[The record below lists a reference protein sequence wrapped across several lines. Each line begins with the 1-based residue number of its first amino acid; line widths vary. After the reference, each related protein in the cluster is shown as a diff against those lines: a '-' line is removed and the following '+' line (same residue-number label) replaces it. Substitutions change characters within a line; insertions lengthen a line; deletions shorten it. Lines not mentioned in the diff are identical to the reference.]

1 VREGLKGEALAY
13 HSSLGVALAPAR
25 LGEASA
31 VVASRVSMA
40 KSLVERYE
48 EILAQDPTSHLF
60 VELANSLVEQG
71 DNARAVAVC
80 QQGVLHNQSSVA
92 GRVMWGKALV
102 NLGRPAEAMEQFD
115 RAVAVNRDDPY
126 AYHLICEVLLAKGLY
141 RSALPLLRK
150 ASGLAPDDEELRTW
164 LEQTQGA
171 LAGGPPPTIRPTRT
185 LAEMMELTDPGR
197 DKPPMLTPVPPV
209 APLPPLSA
217 PPGLEKRSSPSG
229 LSPALAAA
237 NSLETTSSPSTTRDI
252 IPVPLLRDSVSRELA
267 AVPDEGFQPFDDQGG
282 VLSEIPEFSEASTAP
297 ALPRAGLSTQAT
309 EAIAKQF
316 EQDLRDK
323 VEEAHQKKSHGQR
336 HWAKLGVGVVTV
348 VALGVGALAYV
359 HTRSVNQGR
368 DLQDALATARKAFA
382 LDTHGGYTAGLEA
395 LKQALS
401 MDSHSVEAIAQ
412 TALGHARLYAEH
424 GGAPAEKNEAEAAL
438 AFPALEDKAPG
449 PVLLSRWL
457 LSDAAGRAALKQK
470 VVGSTLDVTDVHELA
485 GRILLEGG
493 DAKTAVLRFKRALE
507 LQGGNVRALLALAD
521 YYRGAGDDT
530 DALTFYE
537 SAGQASPTH
546 PERVLGEAE
555 SQLSLGQDVQAS
567 VQAVEK
573 LPGLNDTLTLAQKAR
588 RNLVLGRLLSATGAH
603 ALAVQTLTEGA
614 KAFPERAFDFQLAL
628 GDALRA
634 GGDMPA
640 AQEAFEAA
648 AKARPKSQE
657 AREGLARVLLARDR
671 ERDVLSRFAQ
681 DDSRKMA
688 LLRGEAAVRLKDWKR
703 ARAELAKTQIG
714 GRVPVEAVALLA
726 LVDAAEGEADKAI
739 SVLERTQASTKR
751 PRAEVSVALGKLYW
765 QRGVLDQ
772 ARAQFEQA
780 MKDVRDYEGACAL
793 GRLLLSKGA
802 PEKALE
808 PLSISV
814 QRNGS
819 HGESRH
825 AFSRAL
831 LALGRGEDGLRQAE
845 AWLSDNPAS
854 AAASRD
860 VAFAEAQLGRLKDA
874 DGHLT
879 RALKQEP
886 ADVDAQRLRAQLLF
900 AKGDVRGGMAALEKA
915 NRLNPKDAETFC
927 AVGRGFL
934 RQLNL
939 PQATKAYAAALRE
952 DPDSVCGKVGQ
963 VAVKPQG
970 APPKARAMLQTLSTQ
985 APRIWDRAMASAV
998 LARVLVSAG
1007 ALKDGRRA
1015 AEQAVALGPFL
1026 GEPHAALGLALRRA
1040 KEDAKAREELARAV
1054 QLDPGD
1060 AGYRLLLA
1068 DALVGGTEAEVAR
1081 APAEYAT
1088 FLRLAPRAPDAARVK
1103 KLLPALKKKAERG
1116 K

>member
-1 VREGLKGEALAY
+1 
-13 HSSLGVALAPAR
+13 
-25 LGEASA
+25 
-31 VVASRVSMA
+31 MA

-150 ASGLAPDDEELRTW
+150 ASALAPDDEELRTW
-164 LEQTQGA
+164 LEQTQKT

-197 DKPPMLTPVPPV
+197 ARPPILTPVPPV
-209 APLPPLSA
+209 VPAGPLQPTPS
-217 PPGLEKRSSPSG
+217 PVPRSSASG
-229 LSPALAAA
+229 LSPVLASL
-237 NSLETTSSPSTTRDI
+237 NSLEHPSSSTTRDI
-252 IPVPLLRDSVSRELA
+252 IPTPLLRDGTRELSTA
-267 AVPDEGFQPFDDQGG
+267 ADGAFQPFDAQGG

-297 ALPRAGLSTQAT
+297 TLSRTGLSTQAT

-323 VEEAHQKKSHGQR
+323 VEEDHQKKSHGQR
-336 HWAKLGVGVVTV
+336 HWVKLGVALVTL
-348 VALGVGALAYV
+348 VALAAGALAYH
-359 HTRSVNQGR
+359 HTRTLNQGR
-368 DLQDALATARKAFA
+368 DLQDALSSARKAFA
-382 LDTHGGYTAGLEA
+382 LDTQAGYAQGLEA
-395 LKQALS
+395 LKQAVS
-401 MDSHSVEAIAQ
+401 MDARSAEAWAL

-424 GGAPAEKNEAEAAL
+424 GDAPLEKAL
-438 AFPALEDKAPG
+438 AEQALAHPGLEETAAG
-449 PVLLSRWL
+449 PVLVARWL
-457 LSDAAGRAALKQK
+457 LADASARAAQK
-470 VVGSTLDVTDVHELA
+470 ASVVSSPLDLTEVHELA
-485 GRILLEGG
+485 GRILLEAG

-507 LQGGNVRALLALAD
+507 LQGSNVRALLAMAD
-521 YYRGAGDDT
+521 YYREAGDDT
-530 DALTFYE
+530 DALTFYA
-537 SAGQASPTH
+537 SAGQASPVH
-546 PERVLGEAE
+546 PDRVLGEAE
-555 SQLSLGQDVQAS
+555 SLLALGQDVQGS

-573 LPGLNDTLTLAQKAR
+573 LPGPNDGLTQAQKAR
-588 RNLVLGRLLSATGAH
+588 RSLVLGRLLSATGAH
-603 ALAVQTLTEGA
+603 TLSVQTLNEGA
-614 KAFPERAFDFQLAL
+614 KAFSDRAFDFQLAL

-634 GGDMPA
+634 GGDMPQ
-640 AQEAFEAA
+640 AQEAFDAA
-648 AKARPKSQE
+648 VKARPKSAE

-671 ERDVLSRFAQ
+671 ERDVLQRFAL
-681 DDSRKMA
+681 DDGRKMA
-688 LLRGEAAVRLKDWKR
+688 LIRGEAAVRLKDWKR
-703 ARAELAKTQIG
+703 ARSELQHTQVG

-726 LVDAAEGEADKAI
+726 LVDAAEGDADKAV
-739 SVLERTQASTKR
+739 SVLERTQASSKR

-780 MKDVRDYEGACAL
+780 MKDVRDWEGACAL

-845 AWLSDNPAS
+845 AWLTDNPAS

-860 VAFAEAQLGRLKDA
+860 VAFAEAQLGRTKEA
-874 DGHLT
+874 EAHLA
-879 RALKQEP
+879 RALQREP
-886 ADVDAQRLRAQLLF
+886 ADLDAQRLKAQLLF
-900 AKGDVRGGMAALEKA
+900 SKGDVRGGMQALEKA

-927 AVGRGFL
+927 AIGRGFL
-934 RQLNL
+934 RQLNTA
-939 PQATKAYAAALRE
+939 QAQKAYGAALRE
-952 DPDSVCGKVGQ
+952 DPDSVCAKVGQ
-963 VAVKPQG
+963 VALKPQG
-970 APPKARAMLQTLSTQ
+970 APPKARATLQTLSTT
-985 APRIWDRAMASAV
+985 APRVWDRAAASAV
-998 LARVLVSAG
+998 LARVLLSMG
-1007 ALKDGRRA
+1007 AQKEARHA
-1015 AEQAVALGPFL
+1015 AEQAVTQGAMVADT
-1026 GEPHAALGLALRRA
+1026 HASLGLVLRKAQDNAR
-1040 KEDAKAREELARAV
+1040 AREELARAV

-1060 AGYRLLLA
+1060 ASFRLMLA
-1068 DALVGGTEAEVAR
+1068 DALVNGSEQETAR
-1081 APAEYAT
+1081 AQAEYLT
-1088 FLRLAPRAPDAARVK
+1088 FLRLAPKAPDAARVK
-1103 KLLPALKKKAERG
+1103 KLLPGLKKKTQG
-1116 K
+1116 SK

>member
-1 VREGLKGEALAY
+1 
-13 HSSLGVALAPAR
+13 
-25 LGEASA
+25 
-31 VVASRVSMA
+31 MA

-60 VELANSLVEQG
+60 VELANSLVDEG

-150 ASGLAPDDEELRTW
+150 ASALAPDDEELRTW

-197 DKPPMLTPVPPV
+197 GKPPMLTPVPPV
-209 APLPPLSA
+209 APLVPPPPVSA
-217 PPGLEKRSSPSG
+217 PPGLEKRSTSSG
-229 LSPALAAA
+229 LSPVLAAA
-237 NSLETTSSPSTTRDI
+237 NSLEKTSSPSTTRDI
-252 IPVPLLRDSVSRELA
+252 IPVPLLRDSPSRELA
-267 AVPDEGFQPFDDQGG
+267 AVPDESFQPFDNQGG
-282 VLSEIPEFSEASTAP
+282 VLSEIPEFSEVSTAP
-297 ALPRAGLSTQAT
+297 TLSRTGLSTQAT

-323 VEEAHQKKSHGQR
+323 VEEAHEKKSHGQR
-336 HWAKLGVGVVTV
+336 HWAKLAVVVVTA
-348 VALGVGALAYV
+348 VAVSAGALAWV
-359 HTRSVNQGR
+359 HTRTVNQGR
-368 DLQDALATARKAFA
+368 DLKDALASARKAFA
-382 LDTHGGYTAGLEA
+382 LDTQAGYTQGLES
-395 LKQALS
+395 LKQAIS
-401 MDSHSVEAIAQ
+401 MDGHSVEAWAQ
-412 TALGHARLYAEH
+412 SALGHARLYAEH
-424 GGAPAEKNEAEAAL
+424 GAAPAEKGLAEAAL
-438 AFPALEDKAPG
+438 AQPGLEEQEAG
-449 PVLLSRWL
+449 TVLVSRWL
-457 LSDAAGRAALKQK
+457 LGDAAARAALKPK
-470 VVGSTLDVTDVHELA
+470 VVGSTLDATDVHELA

-521 YYRGAGDDT
+521 YYRAAGDDT

-537 SAGQASPTH
+537 SAGQASATH
-546 PERVLGEAE
+546 PDRVLGEAE
-555 SQLSLGQDVQAS
+555 SQLALGQDVQAS

-573 LPGLNDTLTLAQKAR
+573 LPGPGDTLTVSQKAR
-588 RNLVLGRLLSATGAH
+588 RALVLGRLLSATGAH
-603 ALAVQTLTEGA
+603 ALSVQTLNEGA
-614 KAFPERAFDFQLAL
+614 KAFPDRAFDFQLAL

-634 GGDMPA
+634 GGDMPL

-648 AKARPKSQE
+648 AKSRPKSEE

-671 ERDVLSRFAQ
+671 ERDVLARFDK

-688 LLRGEAAVRLKDWKR
+688 LLRGEAAAHLKDWKR
-703 ARAELAKTQIG
+703 ARAELSRTQVG

-726 LVDAAEGEADKAI
+726 LADAADGEADKAI
-739 SVLERTQASTKR
+739 AVLERTQASTKR

-860 VAFAEAQLGRLKDA
+860 VAFAEAQLGRLKEA
-874 DGHLT
+874 DGHLA
-879 RALKQEP
+879 RALQREP

-900 AKGDVRGGMAALEKA
+900 SRGDVRGGMAALEKA

-963 VAVKPQG
+963 VALKPQ
-970 APPKARAMLQTLSTQ
+970 AATAKTRAMLQTLSTT
-985 APRIWDRAMASAV
+985 APRIWDRAVASSV
-998 LARVLVSAG
+998 LARVLLSQG
-1007 ALKDGRRA
+1007 ALKDGRRV
-1015 AEQAVALGPFL
+1015 AEQAVVLGPFL
-1026 GEPHAALGLALRRA
+1026 AEPHASLGLALRRA

-1060 AGYRLLLA
+1060 ASYRLSLA
-1068 DALVGGTEAEVAR
+1068 DALVNGQEAEVAR

-1088 FLRLAPRAPDAARVK
+1088 FLRLAPKAPDAARVK
-1103 KLLPALKKKAERG
+1103 KLLPALKKKTQGG

>member
-1 VREGLKGEALAY
+1 
-13 HSSLGVALAPAR
+13 
-25 LGEASA
+25 
-31 VVASRVSMA
+31 MA

-60 VELANSLVEQG
+60 VELANSLVEEG
-71 DNARAVAVC
+71 DNARAVSVC

-150 ASGLAPDDEELRTW
+150 ATALAPDDEELRTW

-197 DKPPMLTPVPPV
+197 GRPPPVLTPVPPV
-209 APLPPLSA
+209 APA
-217 PPGLEKRSSPSG
+217 PPVPSPLPRSSASN
-229 LSPALAAA
+229 LSPVLATL
-237 NSLETTSSPSTTRDI
+237 NSLEQPSPSTSRDI
-252 IPVPLLRDSVSRELA
+252 IPGPRLRDSVSQQLA
-267 AVPDEGFQPFDDQGG
+267 AVPDESFQPFEAQPDGG
-282 VLSEIPEFSEASTAP
+282 MLSEIPDFSEASTAP
-297 ALPRAGLSTQAT
+297 TLSRTGLSTQAT

-316 EQDLRDK
+316 EQDLRAK
-323 VEEAHQKKSHGQR
+323 VEEDAQEKRHGQR
-336 HWAKLGVGVVTV
+336 HWAKLGVGLVAA

-359 HTRSVNQGR
+359 HTRNVNQGR
-368 DLQDALATARKAFA
+368 DLKDALASARKDFA
-382 LDTHGGYTAGLEA
+382 LDTQAGYTQGLEA
-395 LKQALS
+395 LGQAVS
-401 MDSHSVEAIAQ
+401 MDARSTEAWGLA
-412 TALGHARLYAEH
+412 ALGHARLYAEH
-424 GGAPAEKNEAEAAL
+424 GGAPQEKAEAEQAL
-438 AFPALEDKAPG
+438 AHPGLEEKAPG
-449 PVLLSRWL
+449 PLLVSRWL
-457 LSDAAGRAALKQK
+457 LADAAGRAAQK
-470 VVGSTLDVTDVHELA
+470 AQVVGSPLDVTEVHELA

-507 LQGGNVRALLALAD
+507 LQGSNVRALLALAD
-521 YYRGAGDDT
+521 YYRAAGDDA

-555 SQLSLGQDVQAS
+555 SQLALGQDVQAS

-573 LPGLNDTLTLAQKAR
+573 LPGPADALTTAEKAR
-588 RNLVLGRLLSATGAH
+588 RSLVLGRLLSASGAH
-603 ALAVQTLTEGA
+603 SLAEQTLTEGA
-614 KAFPERAFDFQLAL
+614 KAFPDRAFDFQLAL

-634 GGDMPA
+634 GGDMPL

-648 AKARPKSQE
+648 AKARPKSEE

-671 ERDVLSRFAQ
+671 ERDVLLRFAS

-688 LLRGEAAVRLKDWKR
+688 LVRGEAAVRLKDWKR
-703 ARAELAKTQIG
+703 ARSELSRTQIG

-726 LVDAAEGEADKAI
+726 LVDAADGDADKAI
-739 SVLERTQASTKR
+739 AVLERTQASTKR

-780 MKDVRDYEGACAL
+780 MKDVRDWEGACAL

-845 AWLSDNPAS
+845 AWLADNPAS

-874 DGHLT
+874 EGHLA
-879 RALKQEP
+879 RALQREP
-886 ADVDAQRLRAQLLF
+886 ADLDAQRLRAQLLF
-900 AKGDVRGGMAALEKA
+900 SKGDVRGGMQALEKA

-934 RQLNL
+934 RQLNGA
-939 PQATKAYAAALRE
+939 QAQKAYGAAVRE
-952 DPDSVCGKVGQ
+952 DPDSVCGRVGQ

-970 APPKARAMLQTLSTQ
+970 ALPKTRAMLQTLSAQ
-985 APRIWDRAMASAV
+985 APRIWDRATAAAV
-998 LARVLVSAG
+998 LARVFLSQG
-1007 ALKDGRRA
+1007 ALKDARRA
-1015 AEQAVALGPFL
+1015 ADQAVALGPFL
-1026 GEPHAALGLALRRA
+1026 GDPHASLGLVLRRA
-1040 KEDAKAREELARAV
+1040 KEDVKAREELARAV

-1060 AGYRLLLA
+1060 AGDRLMLA
-1068 DALVGGTEAEVAR
+1068 DALVNGSEAEVAR
-1081 APAEYAT
+1081 AQSEYLT
-1088 FLRLAPRAPDAARVK
+1088 FLRLAPKAPDAARVK
-1103 KLLPALKKKAERG
+1103 KLLPALKKKTQGG